1 MRSRQSSGELRACR
15 LGPMAHTATPC
26 ATRADRARRPW
37 RPDLARGWRLISLL
51 VPLLL
56 LLLSPLHAEAEEGRR
71 GVKQVRSFLEL
82 RHDKVVRQRWD
93 LSCGAAALATILA
106 YQHGDPVPEAT
117 VAKAML
123 QQTDS
128 RLVQARLGFSLLDLK
143 RFVEERGYAGT
154 GYAEVTIDDLVDLA
168 PAIVPVRFSTYDHFV
183 VFRGRLGRQVVLAD
197 PAYGNR
203 IMSVTAFEKAWQKSM
218 AFVVE
223 RRGNARSRDRLTA
236 QPDDFRILPGAK
248 LRAILN

>member
-1 MRSRQSSGELRACR
+1 MDRHRN
-15 LGPMAHTATPC
+15 LGCGPRFT
-26 ATRADRARRPW
+26 
-37 RPDLARGWRLISLL
+37 LAFLALLPVLASLPA
-51 VPLLL
+51 V
-56 LLLSPLHAEAEEGRR
+56 AEDGQR
-71 GVKQVRSFLEL
+71 GVKQVRSLIEL

-117 VAKAML
+117 IAKAML
-123 QQTDS
+123 QQTDPQ
-128 RLVQARLGFSLLDLK
+128 LVQARLGFSLLDLK
-143 RFVEERGYAGT
+143 RFVEGRGYIGT
-154 GYAEVTIDDLVDLA
+154 GYAEVTMDDLVELA
-168 PAIVPVRFSTYDHFV
+168 PTIVPVRLSTYDHFV

-223 RRGNARSRDRLTA
+223 RRDGAVLRDRLTA
-236 QPDDFRILPGAK
+236 RPDDFRILHGAK
-248 LRAILN
+248 LRTIFN

>member
-1 MRSRQSSGELRACR
+1 MYLKRISDRFHPVWDGAA
-15 LGPMAHTATPC
+15 AHGWIG
-26 ATRADRARRPW
+26 RARRPYHGSSG
-37 RPDLARGWRLISLL
+37 RGPRFALALL
-51 VPLLL
+51 ALLPLLT
-56 LLLSPLHAEAEEGRR
+56 SPPAAADERQR
-71 GVKQVRSFLEL
+71 GVKQVRSLLEL

-93 LSCGAAALATILA
+93 LSCGAAALATVLA

-117 VAKAML
+117 IAKAML

-128 RLVQARLGFSLLDLK
+128 QLVQARLGFSLLDLK
-143 RFVEERGYAGT
+143 RFVEGRGYVGT
-154 GYAEVTIDDLVDLA
+154 GYAEVTMDDLVGLA

-203 IMSVTAFEKAWQKSM
+203 VMSVRALEKAWQKRM

-223 RRGNARSRDRLTA
+223 RRGGATSRDRLTA

-248 LRAILN
+248 LRTILN

>member
-1 MRSRQSSGELRACR
+1 MRPNRIDNDLHVVRGGSAS
-15 LGPMAHTATPC
+15 PTPAH
-26 ATRADRARRPW
+26 RARRPRCR
-37 RPDLARGWRLISLL
+37 RPIFGPQLAMALL
-51 VPLLL
+51 ALFPLLA
-56 LLLSPLHAEAEEGRR
+56 PPPAAAEDGRR
-71 GVKQVRSFLEL
+71 GVKQVRSLLEL

-93 LSCGAAALATILA
+93 LSCGAAALATVLA

-117 VAKAML
+117 IAKAML

-128 RLVQARLGFSLLDLK
+128 QLVQARLGFSLLDLK
-143 RFVEERGYAGT
+143 RFVEGRGYVGT
-154 GYAEVTIDDLVDLA
+154 GYAEVTMDDLVELA

-203 IMSVTAFEKAWQKSM
+203 LMSTSAFEKAWQKSM

-223 RRGNARSRDRLTA
+223 RRDGAASRDRLTA

-248 LRAILN
+248 LRTVLN